1 MNFKK
6 HKQTYSGL
14 IEKQVLGFIL
24 NFIFVAGKNHN
35 TARKLIWIGTSYMVQ
50 SVSNDLASFCR
61 FLNLYELCNSW
72 RAKVSFVLFLVA
84 MFKLYIFIQLA
95 EMAEHKK

>member
-24 NFIFVAGKNHN
+24 NSIFIAGKNHN
-35 TARKLIWIGTSYMVQ
+35 TARKLI
-50 SVSNDLASFCR
+50 
-61 FLNLYELCNSW
+61 
-72 RAKVSFVLFLVA
+72 
-84 MFKLYIFIQLA
+84 
-95 EMAEHKK
+95 